1 MAEEDIVKAMV
12 DELIKALSA
21 KNIIGEPMEMED
33 KLIIPITKIG
43 MGFGTGIG
51 QGGGESGGR
60 PGAAGGGVGV
70 FPVAVMLVFK
80 GVSGPDG
87 VKVVP
92 LTAPSPLA
100 EPMTSIVHSVVE
112 LLASRKPRQEKSS
125 AHTASAVHTSSAS
138 RSSSIEIE

>member
-1 MAEEDIVKAMV
+1 MAEEDTVKAMV
-12 DELIKALSA
+12 DELLKALSTR
-21 KNIIGEPMEMED
+21 NIIGEPMEMED

-43 MGFGTGIG
+43 MGFGTGVG
-51 QGGGESGGR
+51 QGGEAGGR

-100 EPMTSIVHSVVE
+100 EPVTSIVHSVVE
-112 LLASRKPRQEKSS
+112 LLASRKPRPEKS
-125 AHTASAVHTSSAS
+125 AGHTASTGHTA
-138 RSSSIEIE
+138 SIEIK